1 MGKSYVKSDEKIQ
14 IGIKKGVEITIG
26 DAEEFEIITMINLIK
41 EVDKI
46 YVKDERLVG
55 ILQEEI
61 MKCYKQEK
69 SIIDT
74 IDDIIERYE
83 E

>member
-1 MGKSYVKSDEKIQ
+1 
-14 IGIKKGVEITIG
+14 
-26 DAEEFEIITMINLIK
+26 MINLIK